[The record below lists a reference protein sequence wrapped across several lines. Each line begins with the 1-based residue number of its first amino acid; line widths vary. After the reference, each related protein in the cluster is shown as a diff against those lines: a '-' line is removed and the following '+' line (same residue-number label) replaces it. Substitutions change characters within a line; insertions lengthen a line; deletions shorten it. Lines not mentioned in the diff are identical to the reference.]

1 MLLFYHGKCPKR
13 WTNAGIKSKKLCS
26 HKYYLFYY
34 TVNIGD
40 FQGLPL
46 VAFLKFYLLRC
57 FVKNLCFPLLY
68 IQKTGNEPSRLH
80 SAAFLLSEKRKG
92 GLKSMLLKIT
102 PKQRTKINTL
112 VRRSCCNCC
121 KGNCLLL
128 DDGAEAKCVQLISR
142 YGIYC
147 NYF

>member
-1 MLLFYHGKCPKR
+1 
-13 WTNAGIKSKKLCS
+13 
-26 HKYYLFYY
+26 
-34 TVNIGD
+34 
-40 FQGLPL
+40 
-46 VAFLKFYLLRC
+46 
-57 FVKNLCFPLLY
+57 
-68 IQKTGNEPSRLH
+68 
-80 SAAFLLSEKRKG
+80 
-92 GLKSMLLKIT
+92 MLLKIT

-147 NYF
+147 NYFLKAVLPDEKELYTEILRQNGVIG